1 MKKYIN
7 ITCVKYNYNKIMIKQ
22 YKPRYCSDPSK
33 LNKLQGSLFMKL
45 TYEDKIEIYRL
56 RKEEHLNIRMIADR
70 YKIGI
75 KNIKYLVDLINLY
88 GIAIAKKKN
97 NRKYSIEFKEVAIN
111 RVLLGNES
119 QEKVSLSLA
128 LPGRGTLSIWIK
140 LYIKNGYNVVVKKRG
155 RHAKKE
161 TADKR
166 IRTFEEN
173 TRTSKEE
180 LAAIDRE
187 RILKKIN
194 AVPDVPHITRSD
206 YYYTI
211 NKIDKD
217 DKNQE
222 LIEKIKE
229 TYSSHKKRYGYR
241 RITLELARQNINVN
255 HKKVQRLMQ
264 KFELKGITPRAKYRS
279 YKGDFNGT
287 VKNLLLDKVI
297 DTANHK
303 TYYDRNFKT
312 TSVNQKWTTDVSE
325 FHIAAGKLY
334 LSPILDM
341 HNAEIVSF
349 NISTAPNF
357 YQTVDMLNKAF
368 DVHTNLNGLIF
379 HSDQGWQYQ
388 MEPYHTILRGRDI
401 IQSMSRKGNCYD
413 NGIMENFFGKMK
425 NEMFYGHEYEF
436 KTLEEL
442 RTAMEEYI
450 DYYNTK
456 RIQVKLKGRTPCE
469 SRNSTLKCP

>member
-1 MKKYIN
+1 
-7 ITCVKYNYNKIMIKQ
+7 
-22 YKPRYCSDPSK
+22 
-33 LNKLQGSLFMKL
+33 MKL

-97 NRKYSIEFKEVAIN
+97 NRKYCIEFKEVAIN

-166 IRTFEEN
+166 IRTFEKN

-187 RILKKIN
+187 RILKKIRCLNYRARKPRVEEVALTITELRQELKCSLSFILKTIN

-222 LIEKIKE
+222 LIEKTFSFIIVATIKFVVIIKE
-229 TYSSHKKRYGYR
+229 FLCHLKLQGMLFHSKKR
-241 RITLELARQNINVN
+241 L
-255 HKKVQRLMQ
+255 
-264 KFELKGITPRAKYRS
+264 F
-279 YKGDFNGT
+279 
-287 VKNLLLDKVI
+287 
-297 DTANHK
+297 
-303 TYYDRNFKT
+303 
-312 TSVNQKWTTDVSE
+312 
-325 FHIAAGKLY
+325 
-334 LSPILDM
+334 
-341 HNAEIVSF
+341 
-349 NISTAPNF
+349 
-357 YQTVDMLNKAF
+357 
-368 DVHTNLNGLIF
+368 
-379 HSDQGWQYQ
+379 
-388 MEPYHTILRGRDI
+388 
-401 IQSMSRKGNCYD
+401 
-413 NGIMENFFGKMK
+413 
-425 NEMFYGHEYEF
+425 
-436 KTLEEL
+436 
-442 RTAMEEYI
+442 
-450 DYYNTK
+450 
-456 RIQVKLKGRTPCE
+456 
-469 SRNSTLKCP
+469 